1 MCNFN
6 EPIFDDD
13 QIAMIENQQTEQLVD
28 ELVGC
33 IISLCD
39 TAAKLRSEVNDLAR
53 EINPLAPPVYYEVH
67 SDLCKSFEDSP
78 IYPRFEKQ
86 LSRLIYE

>member
-1 MCNFN
+1 MYNFS

-13 QIAMIENQQTEQLVD
+13 QLALIEEQQTEQLVD
-28 ELVGC
+28 ELVEC
-33 IISLCD
+33 IITLCN
-39 TAAKLRSEVNDLAR
+39 TAANLREEVNDLAR
-53 EINPLAPPVYYEVH
+53 SINPQAPPVYYEAY

-78 IYPRFEKQ
+78 AYSRFEKQ